1 METLAKEL
9 NFVLTVTEL
18 EAVGVRVEVLVQV
31 EALQVVQ
38 ISQSFLARLG

>member
-1 METLAKEL
+1 MEL

-31 EALQVVQ
+31 EALQV
-38 ISQSFLARLG
+38 G